1 MNTFAHKQRHRLL
14 TSLVLVLILSLSTAC
29 QQIQSLLG
37 QPTYVPTPTFPPFPQ
52 PSPTYTSTL
61 EAAPTPGPGP
71 QIVTRQKNVDGN
83 SLYTLSMNYPYLE
96 NAVDPRF
103 ELFNQEIAR
112 ELDSI
117 QQGFLDNLKNLPATP
132 DPSLPP
138 SFLGTEYK
146 ITHGDAGLLSVLFT
160 VGFYVAGAAHPNQ
173 YAVTLNLDVANG
185 KVLALSDLFNPGS
198 DYLKAVSDYCLAD
211 LKKQDRLEWDTGA
224 LPKAEN
230 YRSWNITQDG
240 LLISFDPYQVTSYA
254 MGPQSVTIPFT
265 ALKEILNRTGP
276 LAPLLN

>member
-1 MNTFAHKQRHRLL
+1 MNTFADKQRQRLL
-14 TSLVLVLILSLSTAC
+14 ISLVLVVVLSLSTAC
-29 QQIQSLLG
+29 QPILTLLG

-52 PSPTYTSTL
+52 PSPTNTSVPQASL
-61 EAAPTPGPGP
+61 TPGPGP
-71 QIVTRQKNVDGN
+71 QIVTRQKNVDGK
-83 SLYTLSMNYPYLE
+83 SLFTLSMNYPYLE
-96 NAVDPRF
+96 NADDPRF
-103 ELFNQEIAR
+103 DLFNQEIAK

-117 QQGFLDNLKNLPATP
+117 QQSFLDNLKNLPSTP

-160 VGFYVAGAAHPNQ
+160 VGFYVTGAAHPNQ
-173 YAVTLNLDVANG
+173 YAVALNLDVANG
-185 KVLALSDLFNPGS
+185 KVLALSDLFNPGT

-211 LKKQDRLEWDTGA
+211 LKKQGRLEWDSGA

-230 YRSWNITQDG
+230 YHSWNITSDG

-254 MGPQSVTIPFT
+254 MGPQSVTIPYV
-265 ALKEILNRTGP
+265 ALKDVLNRSGP
-276 LAPLLN
+276 LAPLLK